1 MIVRRIRVL
10 TIYLVRHGKT
20 EWNVQLRWQG
30 WGNGELTEE
39 GIHGALQLGERLK
52 DEPIEMVYASSSK
65 RAYQT
70 AELIMG
76 KRPIQIVRD
85 DLLREMH
92 FGDWEGRTKDEVIAQ
107 YASEVKAFWE
117 TPHLYTRDQGELFPQ
132 VYERAG
138 KVWQQILENHST
150 GTVLVVSH
158 SIFLRILLSYLKELP
173 LEKLFKQE
181 PLVNTSLT
189 KVQIV
194 DGKAKVVFEGDTSHL
209 NG

>member
-1 MIVRRIRVL
+1 ML